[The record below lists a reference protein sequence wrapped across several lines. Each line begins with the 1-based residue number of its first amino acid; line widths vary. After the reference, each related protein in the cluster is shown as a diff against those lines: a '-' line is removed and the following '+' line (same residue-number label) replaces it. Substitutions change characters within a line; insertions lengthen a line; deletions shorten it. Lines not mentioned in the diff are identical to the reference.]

1 MEAPQPSEGVLKRY
15 SRDAYDRLVRL
26 ASGRGGF
33 VVVLAWAVAEATV
46 WPIIP
51 DFVVAPM
58 AAVAWRR
65 WYVPLAGCLVGMAVG
80 GCAALLFASSDPAA
94 ARGLLDILPLSRA
107 DKLGPVSQLLKADG
121 PRAWL
126 IQPWSGVP
134 FKTWAVAAAI
144 LRLNVAAVIPAF
156 ILGRG
161 IRVGIVA
168 AVSMAAG
175 SRSQTFARDNFL
187 SLLGLYVL
195 VFAVGAW
202 RVLG

>member
-1 MEAPQPSEGVLKRY
+1 
-15 SRDAYDRLVRL
+15 
-26 ASGRGGF
+26 
-33 VVVLAWAVAEATV
+33 
-46 WPIIP
+46 
-51 DFVVAPM
+51 M
-58 AAVAWRR
+58 AAVAWRK
-65 WYVPLAGCLVGMAVG
+65 WYVPLTGCLVGMMVG
-80 GCAALLFASSDPAA
+80 GCATLLFASSDPAA
-94 ARGLLDILPLSRA
+94 ARALLDILPLSRA
-107 DKLGPVSQLLKADG
+107 NQLGHVSQLLKADG

-144 LRLNVAAVIPAF
+144 LRLNPAAVIPAF

-161 IRVGIVA
+161 IRVGVVA
-168 AVSMAAG
+168 AVSMGAG
-175 SRSQTFARDNFL
+175 SRLQTFARDNFL